1 MKLLI
6 YVLTTTSF
14 LFTVNFSLSHAWASD
29 GDDSGTLL
37 CDKNKVME
45 LKEAVNKC
53 KQLAYLNFLEEKLAN
68 VNDFKARCDYLDYE
82 VSTYSSLLN
91 KQPCTFILLENFF
104 PPVSPYL
111 RVHNA

>member
-1 MKLLI
+1 MVKMKLLI
-6 YVLTTTSF
+6 YVLTTTNF
-14 LFTVNFSLSHAWASD
+14 LFSVNFSLSHAWASD

-82 VSTYSSLLN
+82 VSTYLPTWFKTMKSNFYTLLA
-91 KQPCTFILLENFF
+91 IAA
-104 PPVSPYL
+104 SI
-111 RVHNA
+111 

>member
-14 LFTVNFSLSHAWASD
+14 LFSVNFSLGHAWASD
-29 GDDSGTLL
+29 VNDSGTLL

-82 VSTYSSLLN
+82 VSTYLPTWFKTMKSN
-91 KQPCTFILLENFF
+91 FYILLAIAA
-104 PPVSPYL
+104 SI
-111 RVHNA
+111 